1 MEASVTL
8 KKVGKLIGNKTI
20 LAGLTFGIEK
30 GSLVAI
36 IGDNDAGKSTLLK
49 VLAGVAPAEYGA
61 VYIHGLDLARR
72 RRETQ
77 RQIGYVPHEVDFDPW
92 LSLEQNIRFIGSLY
106 GVRQTQ
112 QSRLIERYSAHFRLY
127 DYLHEKAAGVSL
139 GILKKAMIVRTLVHD
154 PSVLILDE
162 PTAFMDAQ
170 SRRLTWDLLHQLKG
184 GKTIIYV
191 SQFLPEVEQANDRI
205 IVLHEGRILLDG
217 SLDRLLES
225 TLEYHEF
232 QIEFETL
239 TDELFKELSDVTTV
253 VNPSRIGNA
262 FHFYGRSRQVFF
274 QVLNQASKAVM
285 TDLSIHKLRLKDL
298 MDSDFARKGLE

>member
-8 KKVGKLIGNKTI
+8 KKVGKLVGDKTI

-36 IGDNDAGKSTLLK
+36 VGDNDAGKSTLLK

-61 VYIHGLDLARR
+61 VYIHGLDTVRR

-92 LSLEQNIRFIGSLY
+92 LTIEQNIHFIGSLY
-106 GVRQTQ
+106 GVEREK
-112 QSRLIERYSAHFRLY
+112 RINLIDRYSTHFQLH

-139 GILKKAMIVRTLVHD
+139 GILKKAMIVRALVHD

-170 SRRLTWDLLHQLKG
+170 SRRHTWDLLHQLKG
-184 GKTIIYV
+184 DKTIIYV
-191 SQFLPEVEQANDRI
+191 SQSLPEVEQANDRI

-239 TDELFKELSDVTTV
+239 PDELFKELSDITTV

-285 TDLSIHKLRLKDL
+285 TDLSIQKLSLRDL

>member
-8 KKVGKLIGNKTI
+8 KKVGKLVGGKTI

-36 IGDNDAGKSTLLK
+36 VGDNDAGKSTLLK

-61 VYIHGLDLARR
+61 VYIHGLDMVRR

-92 LSLEQNIRFIGSLY
+92 LTIEQNIHFIGALY
-106 GVRQTQ
+106 GV
-112 QSRLIERYSAHFRLY
+112 QSEQRNRRIERYSNHFQLY
-127 DYLHEKAAGVSL
+127 EYLPEKASGVSL
-139 GILKKAMIVRTLVHD
+139 GILKKAMIVRALVHD

-184 GKTIIYV
+184 EKTIIYV
-191 SQFLPEVEQANDRI
+191 SQSLPEVEQANDRI

-239 TDELFKELSDVTTV
+239 TEELFKELSDITTV

-285 TDLSIHKLRLKDL
+285 TDLSIHKLSLKDL